1 MRYGLGYDIHR
12 LVKGRKLFLGGVQI
26 PFPQGLLGHSDADVL
41 LHAVC
46 DAMLG
51 AAGERDIGYHFPTTD
66 NAYKGISSLEL
77 LRQTLCIIKKKKY
90 QPTNIDVVVLAE
102 APKIG
107 KYVEQIKKNI
117 AGVLKIQ
124 KNCIGIKAT
133 TNEGVGLI
141 GKGQAIAAMA
151 IVCLKK
157 LASK

>member
-1 MRYGLGYDIHR
+1 MKRVGVGYDIHR

-26 PFPQGLLGHSDADVL
+26 PFQQGLLGHSDADVL

-66 NAYKGISSLEL
+66 DTCQGISSLEL
-77 LRQTLCIIKKKKY
+77 LSQTLRIIRKKKY
-90 QPTNIDVVVLAE
+90 QPANIDVVVLAE

-107 KYVEQIKKNI
+107 KYVDQIKKNI
-117 AGVLKIQ
+117 ATVLKIK

-151 IVCLKK
+151 IVSLKK
-157 LASK
+157 VGQ

>member
-1 MRYGLGYDIHR
+1 MERVGLGYDIHR
-12 LVKGRKLFLGGVQI
+12 LVKGRKLFLGGALI
-26 PFPQGLLGHSDADVL
+26 PFPKGLLGHSDADVL

-66 NAYKGISSLEL
+66 EAYKGISSLEL
-77 LRQTLCIIKKKKY
+77 LHQTLRIIKKKRY
-90 QPTNIDVVVLAE
+90 QPANIDVVVLAE

-107 KYVEQIKKNI
+107 KYVKQIKKNI
-117 AGVLKIQ
+117 AQVLKIK

-151 IVCLKK
+151 IVSLK
-157 LASK
+157 SGV

>member
-12 LVKGRKLFLGGVQI
+12 LIKGRKLFLGGVQI
-26 PFPQGLLGHSDADVL
+26 PFQKGLLGHSDADVL

-51 AAGERDIGYHFPTTD
+51 AAGERDIGYHFPTTSER
-66 NAYKGISSLEL
+66 YRGISSLIL
-77 LRQTLCIIKKKKY
+77 LQKVYAMLQKKKY
-90 QPTNIDVVVLAE
+90 LVNNLDIVVIAQ
-102 APKIG
+102 APKVSI
-107 KYVEQIKKNI
+107 YRTRIRKNI
-117 AGVLKIQ
+117 AKILKISDN
-124 KNCIGIKAT
+124 KIGLKAT

-151 IVCLKK
+151 IVSLKK